1 MEGMNHLVCISK
13 EHFLP
18 PRGEQVSF
26 VKWPLAPFP
35 LEQLIVPPLDR
46 LILKRR
52 STLAHRLELRVP
64 AVYNEHKAL
73 LIRIIPHLWR
83 GGERESMDPNFNA
96 SKLKNEGVAFG
107 KAHAAVGEEEG
118 CVLWEKH
125 WLLANVGQ

>member
-13 EHFLP
+13 EHLLP

-83 GGERESMDPNFNA
+83 GGERESTDPNFNA
-96 SKLKNEGVAFG
+96 SKLKMRAWPLG
-107 KAHAAVGEEEG
+107 KHTRQLGKKRV
-118 CVLWEKH
+118 VFYIWEVET
-125 WLLANVGQ
+125 LA

>member
-13 EHFLP
+13 EHLLP

-83 GGERESMDPNFNA
+83 GGGGEHG
-96 SKLKNEGVAFG
+96 SKFQCLEV
-107 KAHAAVGEEEG
+107 
-118 CVLWEKH
+118 EK
-125 WLLANVGQ
+125 